1 MKKAKLVRKNMDDIR
16 GVIGTL
22 SIEDVQVCYTLE
34 RPWQNNTPEV
44 SCIPKGFYLCKRIV
58 SPKFGTTFEIT
69 NVKDRSHVLFHSG
82 NQISDSRGCVL
93 LGFQYN
99 DSGAQLII
107 SKSKVAHEAL
117 MKLMENENEFALEIV

>member
-1 MKKAKLVRKNMDDIR
+1 MKKARLVRKSMDDIR

-34 RPWQNNTPEV
+34 RPWQNNSPEI

-69 NVKDRSHVLFHSG
+69 KVIDRTHVLFHSG
-82 NQISDSRGCVL
+82 NSIQDTRGCVL

-99 DSGAQLII
+99 DTQEELII
-107 SKSKVAHEAL
+107 SKSRVAHEAF
-117 MKLMENENEFALEIV
+117 MKLLEGVDEFTLSIV